1 MKMISLTMNQVAQGL
16 HAALGAL
23 CVALPGWLFG
33 NRAAVIGG
41 ALAILFA
48 AVKEGWWDKKYETP
62 ETAGSG
68 WEDFAFWVM
77 GVAIAGTLGA
87 TKSLTF

>member
-1 MKMISLTMNQVAQGL
+1 MISLTMNQVAQGL
-16 HAALGAL
+16 HVALGAL
-23 CVALPGWLFG
+23 GVALPGWLFG

-41 ALAILFA
+41 AAAILFA
-48 AVKEGWWDKKYETP
+48 AVKEAWWDKKYETP

-68 WEDFAFWVM
+68 WEDFAFWVL

-87 TKSLTF
+87 IKCLTS

>member
-1 MKMISLTMNQVAQGL
+1 MISLTMNQVAQGL

-41 ALAILFA
+41 AAAILFA
-48 AVKEGWWDKKYETP
+48 AVKEAWWDKKYETP

-87 TKSLTF
+87 IKYLTF